1 METQATLDA
10 PLPTQDGGN
19 SSDLTELS
27 SETSKTSEV
36 AILQLVPLSV
46 LLSLYTGWKHLAK
59 HNLCIK

>member
-1 METQATLDA
+1 MENIFLFFY
-10 PLPTQDGGN
+10 
-19 SSDLTELS
+19 S

>member
-1 METQATLDA
+1 MENIFLFFY
-10 PLPTQDGGN
+10 L
-19 SSDLTELS
+19 